1 MANTI
6 ITKNS
11 STASAVPAA
20 GSLTQGELAVN
31 VTDKKLYTKN
41 ASGTVVEI
49 TPSVA
54 LYANSAGNGGVTS
67 VNGQTGAVTLSTGG
81 VTSLNGQ
88 TGAITNTSFDAI
100 GDIIKAAP
108 PYNAWGNY
116 TPSSTIAGSSLR
128 VSSGSNNSYSNVN
141 PVRSFTDI
149 IGYSYQGFH
158 PGTTGTWRALG
169 HSTTYYQPIDGIG
182 GATSYMNIWVRIS

>member
-67 VNGQTGAVTLSTGG
+67 VNGLTGAVTLSTGG

-88 TGAITNTSFDAI
+88 TGAITNTSLNAI
-100 GDIIKAAP
+100 GSYVCTANSYGI
-108 PYNAWGNY
+108 GN
-116 TPSSTIAGSSLR
+116 TIAGSSLSFFNTYTAGANTGY
-128 VSSGSNNSYSNVN
+128 VS
-141 PVRSFTDI
+141 
-149 IGYSYQGFH
+149 
-158 PGTTGTWRALG
+158 GTWRALG
-169 HSTTYYQPIDGIG
+169 FVGSYG
-182 GATSYMNIWVRIS
+182 GGYGMGGGNLYVRIS

>member
-67 VNGQTGAVTLSTGG
+67 VNGLTGAVTLSTGG

-88 TGAITNTSFDAI
+88 TGAITNTTAYAI
-100 GDIIKAAP
+100 GQVIVGRPANTASYAVND
-108 PYNAWGNY
+108 
-116 TPSSTIAGSSLR
+116 TIAGSSLWNSCCGSYYANGGGFSPGVGLGTVLNGPTLVNTGSWR
-128 VSSGSNNSYSNVN
+128 CVSTAGS
-141 PVRSFTDI
+141 
-149 IGYSYQGFH
+149 
-158 PGTTGTWRALG
+158 
-169 HSTTYYQPIDGIG
+169 HSTSWGLSG
-182 GATSYMNIWVRIS
+182 IWVRYA

>member
-49 TPSVA
+49 TPS
-54 LYANSAGNGGVTS
+54 YAVSAGNGGVTS

-88 TGAITNTSFDAI
+88 TGAITNTNLYAI
-100 GDIIKAAP
+100 GSYVMGCSLTASSA
-108 PYNAWGNY
+108 YSANA
-116 TPSSTIAGSSLR
+116 TLSGSSLYNA
-128 VSSGSNNSYSNVN
+128 GSAVKRNYDNSWQMLDGQALNAPAV
-141 PVRSFTDI
+141 PIAV
-149 IGYSYQGFH
+149 G
-158 PGTTGTWRALG
+158 TGTWRCVTPTHG
-169 HSTTYYQPIDGIG
+169 SGGTYSTTASGL
-182 GATSYMNIWVRIS
+182 WVRIS